1 MDNLKKLIENLKAG
15 DKSKSLT
22 NLVILILAGI
32 LLVVLSNSFKSTSA
46 QTNKLKISEE
56 GKSVTANSVESLT
69 REYEQAKKV
78 ELKNLLENTSGVGRV
93 EVAVYCECGEE
104 LVPAENVNT
113 STSVTN
119 EKAQEGGERVINQ
132 QSSGSTVVM
141 TNQGGENSALILKK
155 FNPRVTGVCIVA
167 EGAEE
172 KVTELRI
179 KLAVMKFWKLTDEQI
194 TVLPMKK

>member
-1 MDNLKKLIENLKAG
+1 MDNLKKLIDNLKAG

>member
-1 MDNLKKLIENLKAG
+1 
-15 DKSKSLT
+15 LT

-46 QTNKLKISEE
+46 QSNKLKISEE

>member
-1 MDNLKKLIENLKAG
+1 MDNFKKLIDNLKAG

-46 QTNKLKISEE
+46 QSNKLKISGE
-56 GKSVTANSVESLT
+56 GKSVTSSTIESIT
-69 REYEQAKKV
+69 REYEQAREV
-78 ELKNLLENTSGVGRV
+78 ELKNLLESMDGVGRV
-93 EVAVYCECGEE
+93 EIVIHCESGEE

-119 EKAQEGGERVINQ
+119 EKAQEGGTRVIEQ
-132 QSSGSTVVM
+132 QTSGSTVV
-141 TNQGGENSALILKK
+141 TSNQGGENSALILKK
-155 FNPRVTGVCIVA
+155 FNPRLTGVCIVA

-179 KLAVMKFWKLTDEQI
+179 KMAVMKLYKITEDQV
-194 TVLPMKK
+194 TVLSMKK